1 MKIKAIIIDDEPLAI
16 DVLKNFSGTIEYME
30 IAGTFT
36 NPLEAIKF
44 LSENK
49 IDLIFLDIEMPLIN
63 GVDLVESLNHR
74 PNVIFTTAFPQYA
87 VEGFNLDAVDYLLKP
102 ISYKRFLKA
111 ISKVSNTFSNNS
123 DVIIPNQIVINS
135 NENKFIFVKSDYEN
149 LKVNIQ
155 EIKYIEGLKDYL
167 RINLSNDKFVL
178 TLSNFSSIIEKIS
191 NPDFIRVH
199 NSYVVNLNYIKSIQK
214 NRILIGEKRIPIS
227 ETYKKEF
234 FDKIKLQ

>member
-16 DVLKNFSGTIEYME
+16 DVLVNFSGTIDYLAIE
-30 IAGTFT
+30 GTFT

-44 LSENK
+44 LSEHR
-49 IDLIFLDIEMPLIN
+49 IDLIFLDIEMPIIN
-63 GVDLVESLNHR
+63 GVDLVEALNSK
-74 PNVIFTTAFPQYA
+74 PKIIFTTAYPQYA
-87 VEGFNLDAVDYLLKP
+87 VDGFNLDAVDYLLKP

-111 ISKVSNTFSNNS
+111 IHKVSNTFDYNA

-135 NENKFIFVKSDYEN
+135 KDNKFIFVKSDYEN

-167 RINLSNDKFVL
+167 RINLTNDKFVL

-199 NSYVVNLNYIKSIQK
+199 NSYIVNLNYIKSIQK
-214 NRILIGEKRIPIS
+214 KPNTHWR
-227 ETYKKEF
+227 
-234 FDKIKLQ
+234 